1 MSSLDFF
8 HIDTGMNLKLLW
20 FMHLP
25 CLALEMFIYEHR
37 FAFHFVWIGSS
48 ESWNWHRED
57 YCLQKDPN
65 SGKFLFCFII
75 CLLVCNLS
83 KKFACWFVYLKSGC
97 LSWFDCFEQTYLNA
111 YGMECLRMKKIFP
124 TCLMKQP
131 PSRLAGIWLTMF
143 LIVVSFSPRP

>member
-75 CLLVCNLS
+75 CLLVCILEI
-83 KKFACWFVYLKSGC
+83 GM
-97 LSWFDCFEQTYLNA
+97 FELVWLFWA
-111 YGMECLRMKKIFP
+111 DISECLWNGVPQNEEDLSYMLDETTPIKACGDLAYHVSHSGIFF
-124 TCLMKQP
+124 
-131 PSRLAGIWLTMF
+131 PSSL
-143 LIVVSFSPRP
+143 VFSRYLVT